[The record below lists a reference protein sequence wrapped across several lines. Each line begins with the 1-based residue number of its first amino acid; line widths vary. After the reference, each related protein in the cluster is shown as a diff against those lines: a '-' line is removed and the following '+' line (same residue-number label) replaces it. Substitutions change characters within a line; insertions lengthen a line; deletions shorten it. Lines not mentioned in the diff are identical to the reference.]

1 MRAISD
7 PNRDL
12 TRRQKKSFR
21 VGILPSLLI
30 LFAFEN
36 IGCSS
41 AKPPTGILSQA
52 ELDVRAASEARA
64 DELAPMDL
72 QSARE
77 KLEASK
83 QAMAAKKYDDARR
96 LAETAQVE
104 AELASGQGRS
114 GNYPP
119 DGGRSAAPARPV
131 SVRKR
136 TRYRA
141 AIITRLHQGV
151 VYEAQ
156 RLSRSQVPWRGALIA
171 GDFIVGLRRR
181 KQSSV
186 AAGARR
192 LRSRAA
198 RPRTSQTRRSST
210 G

>member
-1 MRAISD
+1 MHAISN
-7 PNRDL
+7 PNHDL
-12 TRRQKKSFR
+12 TRRKQKSPR
-21 VGILPSLLI
+21 VWIIPFLLS

-104 AELASGQGRS
+104 AELA
-114 GNYPP
+114 
-119 DGGRSAAPARPV
+119 AAKGE
-131 SVRKR
+131 SEI
-136 TRYRA
+136 TRRA
-141 AIITRLHQGV
+141 A
-151 VYEAQ
+151 
-156 RLSRSQVPWRGALIA
+156 
-171 GDFIVGLRRR
+171 DDLRRR
-181 KQSSV
+181 LDPLRPESEHG
-186 AAGARR
+186 AGLQPSPA
-192 LRSRAA
+192 SKE
-198 RPRTSQTRRSST
+198 
-210 G
+210 

>member
-1 MRAISD
+1 MCAIANS
-7 PNRDL
+7 NRDL
-12 TRRQKKSFR
+12 TRLQQKSLR
-21 VGILPSLLI
+21 VWIIPFLLS

-104 AELASGQGRS
+104 AELA
-114 GNYPP
+114 
-119 DGGRSAAPARPV
+119 AAKAEAEI
-131 SVRKR
+131 
-136 TRYRA
+136 TRRA
-141 AIITRLHQGV
+141 A
-151 VYEAQ
+151 
-156 RLSRSQVPWRGALIA
+156 
-171 GDFIVGLRRR
+171 DDLRRR
-181 KQSSV
+181 LDPFRSENERATGLPSSPV
-186 AAGARR
+186 
-192 LRSRAA
+192 
-198 RPRTSQTRRSST
+198 ST
-210 G
+210 KE

>member
-12 TRRQKKSFR
+12 TRREKKSFR

-72 QSARE
+72 QSARD

-104 AELASGQGRS
+104 AELA
-114 GNYPP
+114 
-119 DGGRSAAPARPV
+119 AAKAE
-131 SVRKR
+131 
-136 TRYRA
+136 A
-141 AIITRLHQGV
+141 EITRRT
-151 VYEAQ
+151 A
-156 RLSRSQVPWRGALIA
+156 
-171 GDFIVGLRRR
+171 DDLRRR
-181 KQSSV
+181 LDPFRSESERATGLPSSPV
-186 AAGARR
+186 
-192 LRSRAA
+192 
-198 RPRTSQTRRSST
+198 ST
-210 G
+210 KE

>member
-1 MRAISD
+1 
-7 PNRDL
+7 
-12 TRRQKKSFR
+12 
-21 VGILPSLLI
+21 
-30 LFAFEN
+30 
-36 IGCSS
+36 
-41 AKPPTGILSQA
+41 LSQA

-83 QAMAAKKYDDARR
+83 RAMAAKKYDDARR

-104 AELASGQGRS
+104 AELAAAKAEAEITRRTADDLRRRLDPFRS
-114 GNYPP
+114 ESERATGLP
-119 DGGRSAAPARPV
+119 SSPV
-131 SVRKR
+131 STKES
-136 TRYRA
+136 
-141 AIITRLHQGV
+141 

-156 RLSRSQVPWRGALIA
+156 RPSQSQMPWRGALIA

>member
-30 LFAFEN
+30 LFVFEN

-41 AKPPTGILSQA
+41 AQPPTGILSQA

-83 QAMAAKKYDDARR
+83 KAMAAKKYDDARR

-104 AELASGQGRS
+104 AELAT
-114 GNYPP
+114 
-119 DGGRSAAPARPV
+119 AKAEAE
-131 SVRKR
+131 
-136 TRYRA
+136 
-141 AIITRLHQGV
+141 ITRRTADDLRRRLDPLRSESERGAGLQSSPSHQGV
-151 VYEAQ
+151 VYEVK
-156 RLSRSQVPWRGALIA
+156 RLSRSPGPLARCSYRWR
-171 GDFIVGLRRR
+171 FYRW
-181 KQSSV
+181 V
-186 AAGARR
+186 AA
-192 LRSRAA
+192 
-198 RPRTSQTRRSST
+198 P
-210 G
+210 

>member
-1 MRAISD
+1 MHAISN
-7 PNRDL
+7 PNHDL
-12 TRRQKKSFR
+12 TRRKQKSPR
-21 VGILPSLLI
+21 VWIIPFLLS

-104 AELASGQGRS
+104 AELA
-114 GNYPP
+114 
-119 DGGRSAAPARPV
+119 AAKGE
-131 SVRKR
+131 SEI
-136 TRYRA
+136 TRRA
-141 AIITRLHQGV
+141 A
-151 VYEAQ
+151 
-156 RLSRSQVPWRGALIA
+156 
-171 GDFIVGLRRR
+171 DDLRRR
-181 KQSSV
+181 LDPLRPESERGAGLQPSS
-186 AAGARR
+186 A
-192 LRSRAA
+192 SKE
-198 RPRTSQTRRSST
+198 
-210 G
+210 